1 MSLVFWR
8 DDMEHF
14 EERNLI
20 DLASNDS
27 MTGINENALS
37 EERANCRDVYVR
49 LKSIM
54 DRAKADMPY
63 PDVGPYSVAHDYD
76 EIANLAFYKKSNQ
89 RYYDIINEVIKYYS
103 DDSLY
108 DGHLIY
114 KNRDIYFI
122 DNADLKTYVLS
133 VEDDKVLVNPD
144 DKNYYDEFRAWRYP
158 KNNAGVRLSRNIT
171 MRGKDVVSVDTV
183 YNSDDKLL
191 SSITDLYLKNALLK
205 NRQKQGIRS
214 IIQTIQ
220 EKQDDIR
227 VCDKNLSFIVQGCA
241 GSGKTMVLLHR
252 LRYLQ
257 YNNVLTPNNY
267 YFLVPSVQF
276 KEFITKISKEF
287 RLNTNNI
294 LPYTEYYRSLVPH
307 GKADEVE
314 ESPETGFSD
323 DYLKRVYSSTLISE
337 CCRYTLNVLLQY
349 SEKLVDAC
357 ESALNFLIEEEKKE
371 CLKNKEKEQELLKYT
386 LSNELRPLNGL
397 IKHTEADEIDFMSIK
412 DVIETIRQIASKEEV
427 ECRQAKYDENRA
439 NSDSV
444 LNDSL
449 ADIEE
454 LKQFQDEITQQNNR
468 VRKASIFTRFAHKR
482 RLKTLQA
489 QYDSLAVKY
498 KERLKVKNHKI
509 YLERISSIRT
519 AYNNFSTSELNEI
532 AMRVERIVAG
542 LEANAAKT
550 QYAFDEE
557 IKRKL
562 NRYIEPL
569 AHYVETHLCNLDKF
583 CNSEDTLDL
592 DESFGEILAGFI
604 ELFSAFNGKLKI
616 IKSEGLFKCNSVN
629 ELREELY
636 KIAFRKCSDIIKTE
650 YNVTPNNHY
659 KHYWFLKCQL
669 YYILVNNSI
678 GTRRFVYIDE
688 AQDLSCSEI
697 FFIRKCNVVKVGQ
710 DTIYPVVE
718 LFGDVNQVISPSGIK
733 DWKNINFINKIF
745 YLDENF
751 RNSNQI
757 ISYCNTHLPYKMKEL
772 GIYIEDVC
780 ECRNI
785 KELFSKNHYLQ
796 GASFIVK
803 DDVART
809 SLKEALVIGGYSM
822 CNNLIY
828 TVKEAK
834 GLEFKEIVAFVGGM
848 TDNEKYIAFTR
859 ALNKLTIVF
868 SF

>member
-1 MSLVFWR
+1 
-8 DDMEHF
+8 MEHS
-14 EERNLI
+14 ERQNLI
-20 DLASNDS
+20 DLASNDV
-27 MTGINENALS
+27 MTGINESALS
-37 EERANCRDVYVR
+37 EESGNCRDVYSI
-49 LKSIM
+49 LKSTM
-54 DRAKADMPY
+54 DKAKADMPY

-89 RYYDIINEVIKYYS
+89 RYYDIFNEANKYYS

-171 MRGKDVVSVDTV
+171 IQRRDVVSVDTV

-287 RLNTNNI
+287 RLNMNNI

-314 ESPETGFSD
+314 ELPETGFSD
-323 DYLKRVYSSTLISE
+323 DYLKRVYSSTLILE
-337 CCRYTLNVLLQY
+337 CCKYTLNVLLQY
-349 SEKLVDAC
+349 SKKLVDAC

-371 CLKNKEKEQELLKYT
+371 CLENKEKEQELLKYT
-386 LSNELRPLNGL
+386 LSNVLRPLNGL
-397 IKHTEADEIDFMSIK
+397 IKSIEADEINLMSIK

-427 ECRQAKYDENRA
+427 ECGQATYDENRA
-439 NSDSV
+439 NSDSA

-454 LKQFQDEITQQNNR
+454 LKQFKDEIAQQNNR

-482 RLKTLQA
+482 RLKILQD
-489 QYDSLAVKY
+489 QYDNLVVKY

-519 AYNNFSTSELNEI
+519 AYNNFSASELNEI
-532 AMRVERIVAG
+532 AMRVERIVVE
-542 LEANAAKT
+542 LETNAAMT

-562 NRYIEPL
+562 NKYIEPL
-569 AHYVETHLCNLDKF
+569 THYVETHLCNLDKF
-583 CNSEDTLDL
+583 CNSEDILDL
-592 DESFGEILAGFI
+592 DESFGEILVGFI
-604 ELFSAFNGKLKI
+604 ELFSTFNGKLKK
-616 IKSEGLFKCNSVN
+616 IKSNGLFKCNSVN

-669 YYILVNNSI
+669 YHILVNGNI
-678 GTRRFVYIDE
+678 GARRFIYIDE
-688 AQDLSCSEI
+688 AQDLNSNEI
-697 FFIRKCNVVKVGQ
+697 IFIRECNIIKAGHNI
-710 DTIYPVVE
+710 TYPVVE
-718 LFGDVNQVISPSGIK
+718 LFGDVNQVISPIGIK
-733 DWKNINFINKIF
+733 DWENINFTNKIF

-772 GIYIEDVC
+772 GVYIEDVC
-780 ECRNI
+780 ECRNT
-785 KELFSKNHYLQ
+785 KELFSEKHYSQ

-803 DDVART
+803 DDIVRT
-809 SLKEALVIGGYSM
+809 GLRDVLVNSGHFA

-834 GLEFKEIVAFVGGM
+834 GLEFKEIVVFVSGM

-859 ALNKLTIVF
+859 ALNKLTVVL